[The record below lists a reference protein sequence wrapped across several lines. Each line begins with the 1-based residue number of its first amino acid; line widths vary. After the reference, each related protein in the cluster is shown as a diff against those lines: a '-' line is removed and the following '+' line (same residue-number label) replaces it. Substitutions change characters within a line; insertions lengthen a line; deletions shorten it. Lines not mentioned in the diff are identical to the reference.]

1 LLCRSLNEEFL
12 CNVRLKNSQQSWR
25 KFCAKVQLEHC
36 NVGTI
41 GHIDHGKTT
50 LTAAITAVLAKQQ
63 RAQFVPFDKIDQ
75 APQERQRGI
84 TINTAHVGYRTD
96 TRSYAH
102 TDCPGHADFVKNM
115 ICGTSQ
121 MDAAILVVA
130 ATDGMMPQTRQ
141 HVALARQIGVQQC
154 VVFVNKCDL
163 VEPDFLELVDMEIK
177 ELLEEH
183 GYSSDDTPVVFGSA
197 LQALQGN
204 TDSEYGEASIER
216 LMAALDS
223 HVTAPD
229 RDTKAPFYLPID
241 GCFTVPGRGSVVTG
255 TLKRGLMKKG
265 QDCEIV
271 GEDKRIKTT
280 ITGMQVFHEDVTSC
294 EAGHNVAVVVRGV
307 KKKEVTRGMALVPA
321 KSTKIHNRFKAS
333 VYMLPP
339 EDGGRSKALTK
350 RFFQLMFCHTWNI
363 AGMFDLD
370 EGDMLMPGEQ
380 VTLEGTLMHRMAI
393 APGDTFQIMEAK
405 RAIATGRITAVLPS
419 VHVPQKKL
427 HQVDFKVVVK

>member
-1 LLCRSLNEEFL
+1 
-12 CNVRLKNSQQSWR
+12 
-25 KFCAKVQLEHC
+25 
-36 NVGTI
+36 VGTI

-50 LTAAITAVLAKQQ
+50 LTAAITAVLSKQA

-75 APQERQRGI
+75 APQEKQRGI

-102 TDCPGHADFVKNM
+102 VDCPGHADFVKNM

-141 HVALARQIGVQQC
+141 HVSLARQIGVRQC

-163 VEPDFLELVDMEIK
+163 VSADFMELVEMEIR

-183 GYSSDDTPVVFGSA
+183 GYDSDATPVVFGSA
-197 LQALQGN
+197 LKALQGD
-204 TDSEYGEASIER
+204 TESQYGEASIQR
-216 LMAALDS
+216 LMDALDS
-223 HVTAPD
+223 HVTPPD

-241 GCFTVPGRGSVVTG
+241 GCFTVPGRGTVVTG
-255 TLKRGLMKKG
+255 TLRCGLMKKG
-265 QDCEIV
+265 QECEIV
-271 GEDKRIKTT
+271 GEDRRIKTT
-280 ITGMQVFHEDVTSC
+280 ISGLQVFHQDVAAC
-294 EAGHNVAVVVRGV
+294 EAGRNVAAVVRGV
-307 KKKEVTRGMALVPA
+307 KKKEVTRGMALCPA

-333 VYMLPP
+333 VYMLPT
-339 EDGGRSKALTK
+339 EEGGRTKAVAK
-350 RFFQLMFCHTWNI
+350 RFLQLMFCHTWNC
-363 AGMFDLD
+363 AAMFDLD

-380 VTLEGTLMHRMAI
+380 ATLSGTLMHRMAI
-393 APGDTFQIMEAK
+393 APGDSFQIMEHK

-427 HQVDFKVVVK
+427 LNVDFKMVVKS